1 MSRTV
6 ILPPFD
12 PAAPFPSASGRPAYD
27 FSRRLAPEIISPA
40 LAQCRLPKRDEVFQ
54 VLAGDEW
61 VSPPLRLAV
70 SRRQFVL
77 LPPASVVQGHVMVL
91 RVAVTPL
98 GAIILW
104 PTLTERAASY
114 RSQQAVIQAAEQG
127 WVRCWKERREY
138 RHAKVLLDLAPARP
152 ADPLDVL
159 AEQAGLR
166 PRRKEECHDRP

>member
-1 MSRTV
+1 MSRPV

-40 LAQCRLPKRDEVFQ
+40 LAQCRLPKKDEVFQ

-61 VSPPLRLAV
+61 VSPPLHLAS

-77 LPPASVVQGHVMVL
+77 LHPTSVVQGRVMVL

-104 PTLTERAASY
+104 PTLTENAAGY
-114 RSQQAVIQAAEQG
+114 RSQQAVLRAAEQG
-127 WVRCWKERREY
+127 WVRLWRVGGEY
-138 RHAKVLLDLAPARP
+138 RHAKVRLDHPPMYP

-159 AEQAGLR
+159 AEQARLR
-166 PRRKEECHDRP
+166 PRGKEAPHAGP